1 MKKHFLMLMLAGMM
15 AFTACGNTDTEET
28 NTDQVEE
35 TADDAADTEDTE
47 EGNADDTTAESDS
60 IPVVEDTVEDLG
72 IDAFMTAGDYMGVQ
86 VSEDV
91 ITVTEED
98 VDAQI
103 STNLSSYP
111 LVITDTESTVEIGDT
126 VNLDYSGSMDGV
138 VFDGGTAEGYDL
150 VIGSGSFID
159 DFEEQLVGMHVG
171 EDGEVEVTF
180 PDPYDNNPDFA
191 GKDAVFT
198 VKINQIKRTLTE
210 VNEEWLAA
218 NAEGKTEEEYRQSIK
233 ETLEKS
239 NKSSAAMTNF
249 CETVEFLQ
257 FPQDR
262 VDYCLEQMQSYYE
275 MYASMY
281 GMTYE
286 DFIAAMG
293 MTEDDVLEEAKNAV
307 RNWLVL
313 DYVCEKEGVTAESD
327 IYQQYQK
334 DALEGSGFSTLDD
347 ALAAGV
353 SEWDI
358 DYSTKNNYVVEL
370 IAENVEIIPAEQT
383 AEDAAK

>member
-1 MKKHFLMLMLAGMM
+1 MKKHILMLMLAGMM

-35 TADDAADTEDTE
+35 ST
-47 EGNADDTTAESDS
+47 DDTDETASTDDG

-72 IDAFMTAGDYMGVQ
+72 IDAFMTIGDYKGVQ
-86 VSEDV
+86 ISEDAIAV
-91 ITVTEED
+91 SDAD
-98 VDAQI
+98 VDTQI
-103 STNLSSYP
+103 STNLSSNP
-111 LVITDTESTVEIGDT
+111 LVYTDAETTVEIGDT

-171 EDGEVEVTF
+171 EEGEVEVTF

-198 VKINQIKRTLTE
+198 VKINEIKRTLTV
-210 VNEEWLAA
+210 VNDEWLETF
-218 NAEGKTEEEYRQSIK
+218 AEGKTEEEYRQTLK
-233 ETLEKS
+233 ESMIDSLRMSE
-239 NKSSAAMTNF
+239 AWTNF
-249 CETVEFLQ
+249 CATAEFTQ

-262 VDYCLEQMQSYYE
+262 VDYFLEQLKASYE

-281 GMTYE
+281 GMEYDAFLE
-286 DFIAAMG
+286 AMG
-293 MTEDDVLEEAKNAV
+293 MTEDDVLTEAKNGV

-313 DYVCEKEGVTAESD
+313 DYVCEKEGVTKESD
-327 IYQQYQK
+327 IYLEYQQK
-334 DALEGSGFSTLDD
+334 ALEANGAASLEEVLASGVT
-347 ALAAGV
+347 
-353 SEWDI
+353 EWDV
-358 DYSTKNNYVVEL
+358 DYTVKYNYVVEL
-370 IAENVEIIPAEQT
+370 VADNAEVVPAEDT
-383 AEDAAK
+383 TEETVE